1 MITTGPYSLAA
12 GTSLTVYDPAKYTTA
27 NSSVQV
33 QNDSGFSLVV
43 SVGGLSLPVP
53 PRTIVTVPTST
64 SPQVIITPSSVAGSS
79 SSGALTLLWMLAGE
93 RSPVADGPITI
104 STTLSATVSFS
115 TSSVTN
121 TVGVGSP
128 ATTITFARD
137 ALSQQVACSLVSGGT
152 SGSEPYTITGN
163 VSGTVYASGTIVG
176 ANTTLNFSL
185 AVANG
190 DTGLVATIGA
200 PDFAGFGSSSTSPCY
215 LTTQVTPT
223 TSSISVIYQI
233 LTSQAG
239 FSGCLVDQL
248 GAVVAGSSFDLGQA
262 PGAYTVTIPIT
273 SVTDQLAQQVFGA
286 GLGTDWKVLAVSA
299 LE

>member
-53 PRTIVTVPTST
+53 PRTIVTVPTAT

-163 VSGTVYASGTIVG
+163 VSGTVYASGTITGPNV
-176 ANTTLNFSL
+176 TLNFSL

-190 DTGLVATIGA
+190 DTGLVAAIPGV
-200 PDFAGFGSSSTSPCY
+200 FAGFGSTSTSPCY